1 MSETAKFMLAQHGQ
15 LAAFGAAFLLIC
27 AIIVGVV

>member
-1 MSETAKFMLAQHGQ
+1 MSETAKLTFAQHAQ

-27 AIIVGVV
+27 AIIVGAV